1 MGISIEV
8 LVLLCCSGV
17 SLRIMFQVSLD
28 VQQFKPEELSVKVKE
43 GSVVVEGKHEEKR
56 DAHGFISRQFTRR
69 YQLPE
74 TVDSKAL
81 QASLSSD
88 GVLQLSVPLRM
99 AQGVNIPI
107 IKTNK
112 TAAALYNGSCETA
125 TVNGDSKTATVNGD
139 SKSAT
144 VSGDTKTATVNSDI
158 KTATVYGDT
167 NAASPKSSPIQ
178 QPASKKPRIEVD
190 N

>member
-1 MGISIEV
+1 
-8 LVLLCCSGV
+8 
-17 SLRIMFQVSLD
+17 MFQVSLD

-56 DAHGFISRQFTRR
+56 DVHGFISRQFTRR

-74 TVDSKAL
+74 TVDSNAL

-88 GVLQLSVPLRM
+88 GVLQLSVPLREK

-125 TVNGDSKTATVNGD
+125 TVNGDYKTATVNGN

-144 VSGDTKTATVNSDI
+144 VNGHTKTATVN
-158 KTATVYGDT
+158 GDT

>member
-1 MGISIEV
+1 MVRGISIEV
-8 LVLLCCSGV
+8 LVLLCCSDV
-17 SLRIMFQVSLD
+17 SLIIMFQVSLD

-56 DAHGFISRQFTRR
+56 DVHGFISRQFTRR
-69 YQLPE
+69 FQLPE
-74 TVDSKAL
+74 TVDSNAL

-107 IKTNK
+107 IETNK
-112 TAAALYNGSCETA
+112 TAAAVYNGSCETA
-125 TVNGDSKTATVNGD
+125 NVYGDSKTATVNGD
-139 SKSAT
+139 
-144 VSGDTKTATVNSDI
+144 TKTATVNGDME
-158 KTATVYGDT
+158 TATVNCDT